1 MRLIIESNYWMM
13 DGLHDDECHTSGE
26 EEESEGPNSMTRRSP
41 SISFIVSNQGIE
53 NPSVFQHII

>member
-1 MRLIIESNYWMM
+1 M

>member
-26 EEESEGPNSMTRRSP
+26 EESEGPNSMTRRSP
-41 SISFIVSNQGIE
+41 SIPFMVSNQGIE
-53 NPSVFQHII
+53 NPFVFQHII